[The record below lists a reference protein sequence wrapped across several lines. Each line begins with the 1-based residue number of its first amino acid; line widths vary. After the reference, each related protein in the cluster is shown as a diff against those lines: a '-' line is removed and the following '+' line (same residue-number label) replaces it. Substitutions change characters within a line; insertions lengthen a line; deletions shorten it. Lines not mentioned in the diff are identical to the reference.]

1 MVSVT
6 VTNKNLDDDFLATSA
21 ISLYIF
27 IIFVFIV
34 KPEFL
39 YSIRQ
44 SLHSLL
50 QVLLRRRRW
59 LDNLFNCNSNIKFL
73 VSLMCCDL

>member
-34 KPEFL
+34 KPEIL
-39 YSIRQ
+39 YSLYIHYCR
-44 SLHSLL
+44 
-50 QVLLRRRRW
+50 
-59 LDNLFNCNSNIKFL
+59 FY
-73 VSLMCCDL
+73 